1 MKTRQRPAADVEW
14 GHQSSAACLLANVA
28 LRSKERIE
36 FDPVKQELL
45 NPSAAARR
53 LFGREYRAP
62 WKMTA

>member
-1 MKTRQRPAADVEW
+1 MKTRGRPATDIEA

-36 FDPVKQELL
+36 FDPVKQELKD
-45 NPSAAARR
+45 PSPKARK

-62 WKMTA
+62 WKLGV